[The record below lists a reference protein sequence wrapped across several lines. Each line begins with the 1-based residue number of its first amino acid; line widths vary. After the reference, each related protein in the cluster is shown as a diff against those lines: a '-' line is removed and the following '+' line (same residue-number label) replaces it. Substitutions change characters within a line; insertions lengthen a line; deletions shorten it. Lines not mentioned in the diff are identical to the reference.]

1 VNTWASESGAV
12 RMTAVIG
19 LCLLAGLPVL
29 PLSGSAAAV
38 FALLA
43 STILALIAGG
53 TCLLA
58 ARRAQGRS
66 RSGWA
71 LLATACLSWGLG
83 NAYWSQNELLVHADV
98 LFPSPADF
106 GFVIFPVAAGAGL
119 WLISG
124 RSSLGSRMTGLMDGL
139 IVALAVFTIS
149 WVVTLRAVWEAG
161 GDTPLA
167 FVVSLAYPVGDV
179 VLATMAFL
187 LATRTRRGTRT
198 VVALVILGLLGM
210 TVADTLFAVATA
222 DGSYVSGALS
232 DAGWVVA
239 FAAFTLAGWTSA
251 RRPMSLHTSGVV
263 RRWQVM
269 LPYVPFGAAAVISAA
284 QVAAGVQV
292 DGVQALTLL
301 AGFALIMSR
310 QLLTLMHNSTLTEQL
325 QFQAFH
331 DPLTGLGNRA
341 LFTDRLEDVLA
352 ARTRAGGSPTVL
364 YLDLDDFKLINDT
377 LGHDAGDR
385 LLCAV
390 ADRLRAAF
398 PDAETIARLG
408 GDEFVVLIA
417 QAADPAG
424 QAQRMLDHLRQPF
437 QLGAHT
443 VAVTA
448 SVGVADA
455 AATQGRVT
463 AEDLRKNV
471 DLAMYAAKERGKNA
485 YAVFEPSM
493 RNSFDAEMA
502 MREDLQRA
510 LAEDEL
516 SVVYQPIVD
525 LDGDRVAGVEALVR
539 WYHPTRGSIPP
550 ADFIP
555 VAERA
560 AMIAD
565 IGSFVLD
572 RACAEF
578 ATWAGAAD
586 TYLSVNVS
594 PLQLLDPS
602 FTERVLG
609 TIRRHGLR
617 PGQLVLEV
625 TENALADES
634 YVIPA
639 LQRLRA
645 AGLRTAIDDFGTG
658 YSSLRYLHRL
668 PADII
673 KIDRSYI
680 RDIDS
685 DRSAGRLVETLWH
698 LFSALGLTAVAE
710 GVEDPAQARMLAG
723 MGCPMAQGYLFGRPE
738 PIERLAAPGYLV
750 AR

>member
-1 VNTWASESGAV
+1 MKKLRDSGAA

-19 LCLLAGLPVL
+19 LCALAGLPLL

-38 FALLA
+38 YALLG
-43 STILALIAGG
+43 STTLALIAGAM
-53 TCLLA
+53 CWLA
-58 ARRAQGRS
+58 ARRAEGSIRA
-66 RSGWA
+66 GWA
-71 LLATACLSWGLG
+71 LLATACLGWGLG
-83 NAYWSQNELLVHADV
+83 NVYWSLNELLVHADV
-98 LFPSPADF
+98 LFLSPADF
-106 GFVIFPVAAGAGL
+106 GFVIFPVAGGAGL

-124 RSSLGSRMTGLMDGL
+124 RSSLGSRLAGLLDGL
-139 IVALAVFTIS
+139 TVALALFTIS
-149 WVVTLRAVWEAG
+149 WIVTLRSVWAAG
-161 GDTPLA
+161 GDNPWA
-167 FVVSLAYPVGDV
+167 FVVSLVYPVGDL

-187 LATRTRRGTRT
+187 LATRIRRGART
-198 VVALVILGLLGM
+198 VVGLLVAGLLGM
-210 TVADTLFAVATA
+210 ATADTLFALATA
-222 DGSYVSGALS
+222 DGRYVSGTVA
-232 DAGWVVA
+232 DAGWVIA
-239 FAAFTLAGWTSA
+239 FAAFALAGWISA
-251 RRPMSLHTSGVV
+251 RQPMSLQASGVI

-284 QVAAGVQV
+284 QVATGALV
-292 DGVQALTLL
+292 DGVQAISLL

-310 QLLTLMHNSTLTEQL
+310 QLVTLMHNSRLTQQL
-325 QFQAFH
+325 RFQAFH

-341 LFTDRLEDVLA
+341 LFTDRLADVLA
-352 ARTRAGGSPTVL
+352 ARVRAGGTPTVL

-377 LGHDAGDR
+377 LGHDAGDA

-390 ADRLRAAF
+390 ADRLRTAF
-398 PDAETIARLG
+398 PDADTIARLG

-417 QAADPAG
+417 QAADPAER
-424 QAQRMLDHLRQPF
+424 AQRMLDHLREPF
-437 QLGAHT
+437 RLGAHR

-448 SVGVADA
+448 SVGTA
-455 AATQGRVT
+455 AAPGRVT

-471 DLAMYAAKERGKNA
+471 DLAMYAAKGRGKNA

-493 RNSFDAEMA
+493 RDSFDAEMA

-510 LAEDEL
+510 LAEDAL
-516 SVVYQPIVD
+516 SVVYQPIAG
-525 LDGDRVAGVEALVR
+525 LGDGRVVGVEALARWHDPVR
-539 WYHPTRGSIPP
+539 GTVPP
-550 ADFIP
+550 AEFIP

-560 AMIAD
+560 AMISD
-565 IGSFVLD
+565 IGGFVLD

-578 ATWAGAAD
+578 AAWPGAAG

-602 FTERVLG
+602 FPERVLS
-609 TIRRHGLR
+609 TIRRHGLL
-617 PGQLVLEV
+617 PDHLVLEV
-625 TENALADES
+625 TEHALADES

-639 LQRLRA
+639 LHRLRA

-680 RDIDS
+680 RDINRDT
-685 DRSAGRLVETLWH
+685 SAGRLVETLWQ
-698 LFSALGLTAVAE
+698 LFSALGLTAIAE
-710 GVEDPAQARMLAG
+710 GVEDPPQARMLAE
-723 MGCPMAQGYLFGRPE
+723 MGCPMAQGYLFGRPV
-738 PIERLAAPGYLV
+738 PIERLATPDCAT